1 MNSKKFTPIQLTYCN
16 DSLKNYETELA
27 TKTKYINDLKELL
40 SNYIFKIEDLN
51 IFKEQPTAVLDNL
64 ITENYKADFPP
75 YVSNNKIA
83 EFVGINLHSFNAVFE
98 ALQTIQIEI
107 DYNTLEAIKPDFG
120 IYTTNED
127 QNRAFNLISM
137 ALESVMKLNSKLKVH
152 VFPLDLI
159 KSMNNTCRFNF
170 AENRIEVS
178 PSFIQSIKENK

>member
-64 ITENYKADFPP
+64 ITENYKNDFPP
-75 YVSNNKIA
+75 YVSNLKIA

-98 ALQTIQIEI
+98 ALQSIQVEI

-120 IYTTNED
+120 VYTTNES
-127 QNRAFNLISM
+127 QNQAYRLISM
-137 ALESVMKLNSKLKVH
+137 ALEGVMKLNSKLKVH

-159 KSMNNTCRFNF
+159 KSLNNTCRFNF
-170 AENRIEVS
+170 ATNKIEVS
-178 PSFIQSIKENK
+178 TQFILDIKE